1 MRSQLDILILPAIP
15 SSVLDMRWYTVAMLP
30 MVERLDAGASID
42 RAIHEVHD
50 RRLVKMM
57 VEGRQVVC
65 ACDKLPIYTKYV
77 RSRDRV

>member
-1 MRSQLDILILPAIP
+1 MQSQLDNLILPAIP
-15 SSVLDMRWYTVAMLP
+15 SSVLDMRRYTVAVLP